1 MCWALQIGQVEGAFM
16 QGVGYHTTE
25 EIITGCSTSHQ
36 WLPQGVVHTTTPD
49 TYRVPSMANTPRQF
63 NTRLLAASSN
73 SRRKAVFSS
82 KGVGEVSC
90 FLGSAV
96 YFALRSAV
104 QAARL
109 DAGHTAEF
117 ELGTPATVR
126 LSRSMAIHLSRN
138 SKAFL

>member
-1 MCWALQIGQVEGAFM
+1 MPDAHDARNLTAPATPKNLPRMSAPLPGQPPDPRKGHM
-16 QGVGYHTTE
+16 
-25 EIITGCSTSHQ
+25 
-36 WLPQGVVHTTTPD
+36 PQGVVHTTTPD

-73 SRRKAVFSS
+73 SQRKAVFSS

-109 DAGHTAEF
+109 DAGRTAEF

-126 LSRSMAIHLSRN
+126 PSSHVIC
-138 SKAFL
+138 